1 MAFFD
6 VEITDPTRPGQPT
19 PFFNW
24 EPSLYV
30 LKNWRSFMAT
40 PLLSDPSTPRSF
52 PLPPS
57 ATTALLSTPSS
68 VPLPWPISLI
78 LSLLSSTAFG
88 EVGRAL
94 PEPKGTIDY
103 LALLTQRFGRRI
115 SDMKPSIAAMGTPA
129 DRSEITFFDLETTFS
144 TPGQSHTILEFGAIL
159 ICPKKLTEL
168 NHYSTLVRPTD
179 PSLISS
185 FSARR
190 NGITPDA
197 IDSAPTFAEI
207 ADTVFDI
214 LHGRIWAGHNIEKFD
229 CEIIKE
235 AFAEVGQAP
244 PEPKETIDTWALLT
258 QRFGRRAGDMKCF
271 GNPMLQLHLPRKDFL
286 GWLLPKKCFHQHNII
301 AMATLAKYFELGQQ
315 THRSLDD
322 VRMNLEVL
330 KHCATVLFLESI
342 LPDIF
347 TVNRSLLTQRRG
359 EEVSDSAVANPE
371 GTGSFVMDQLSNQM
385 ENESLQPDVTMEE
398 KTELMTP
405 EMNLAV
411 AVSEGSSGHDAFIEP
426 DKVSTPNISACFDPR
441 FHGSQRQRIKILH
454 SDVILHLYC
463 ARLRIRFGISREFV
477 DQHGRPR
484 LSFVV
489 DVPPILCE
497 VLDACDSAAQK
508 LSMDSGS
515 SSEWQPVL
523 TRKNCFYNYPTARL
537 RIPTTVSGDVTQSD
551 TEICQ
556 KEPSG
561 TVKKLAFVKFDAA
574 ELDSL
579 FKPGTFVD
587 TFLL

>member
-30 LKNWRSFMAT
+30 LKNWRSFIAT

-57 ATTALLSTPSS
+57 AATALLATPSS

-78 LSLLSSTAFG
+78 LSLISST
-88 EVGRAL
+88 
-94 PEPKGTIDY
+94 
-103 LALLTQRFGRRI
+103 
-115 SDMKPSIAAMGTPA
+115 PSIAAMGTPA
-129 DRSEITFFDLETTFS
+129 DRSEIAFFDLETTFS
-144 TPGQSHTILEFGAIL
+144 TPGQPHTILEFGAIL
-159 ICPKKLTEL
+159 VCPKKLTEL

-197 IDSAPTFAEI
+197 IDSAPTFVEI

-214 LHGRIWAGHNIEKFD
+214 LHGRIWAGHNIEEFD

-258 QRFGRRAGDMKCF
+258 QRFGRRAGDMK
-271 GNPMLQLHLPRKDFL
+271 
-286 GWLLPKKCFHQHNII
+286 
-301 AMATLAKYFELGQQ
+301 MATLAQYFELGQQ

-347 TVNRSLLTQRRG
+347 TVNRSLLTHKRG

-385 ENESLQPDVTMEE
+385 EIKSLQPDVTMEE
-398 KTELMTP
+398 KTELMSP
-405 EMNLAV
+405 EMNSAA

-426 DKVSTPNISACFDPR
+426 DKVSTPNISACFVPG
-441 FHGSQRQRIKILH
+441 FHGSQSQRIRILH
-454 SDVILHLYC
+454 RDVILLLYC
-463 ARLRIRFGISREFV
+463 ARLRIRFGISRKFV
-477 DQHGRPR
+477 DQSGQPR

-489 DVPPILCE
+489 DISPILCE

-515 SSEWQPVL
+515 SSEWQPVV
-523 TRKNCFYNYPTARL
+523 TRKNCFYNHPTARL
-537 RIPTTVSGDVTQSD
+537 RIPTTVSGDVTRYD

-556 KEPSG
+556 KGPSG
-561 TVKKLAFVKFDAA
+561 TVQKLAFVKFDAA

-579 FKPGTFVD
+579 FKQGTFVD
-587 TFLL
+587 AFLSVDPYDYQQSAGIRLVAKKLIIHPE

>member
-1 MAFFD
+1 MGIQIAFFD
-6 VEITDPTRPGQPT
+6 VETTDPTRAGRPAYTILELGAILICPKKLK
-19 PFFNW
+19 
-24 EPSLYV
+24 ELYSYSCQT
-30 LKNWRSFMAT
+30 RR
-40 PLLSDPSTPRSF
+40 PLAQ
-52 PLPPS
+52 S
-57 ATTALLSTPSS
+57 AATALLSTPSS
-68 VPLPWPISLI
+68 APLPWPISLI
-78 LSLLSSTAFG
+78 LSLISSTIYCARIREAFA

-103 LALLTQRFGRRI
+103 LALLTQRFGRRT

-129 DRSEITFFDLETTFS
+129 DRSEIAFFDLKTTFS
-144 TPGQSHTILEFGAIL
+144 TPDQPHTILEFGAIL
-159 ICPKKLTEL
+159 VCPKKLKEL
-168 NHYSTLVRPTD
+168 DHYSTLIRPTD

-185 FSARR
+185 FSAHK

-207 ADTVFDI
+207 ADTIFDI
-214 LHGRIWAGHNIEKFD
+214 LHGRIWAGHNIVKFD
-229 CEIIKE
+229 CEIIRE
-235 AFAEVGQAP
+235 AFVEVGRAH

-258 QRFGRRAGDMKCF
+258 QRFGSRAGDMK
-271 GNPMLQLHLPRKDFL
+271 
-286 GWLLPKKCFHQHNII
+286 
-301 AMATLAKYFELGQQ
+301 MATLAEYFELGQQ

-385 ENESLQPDVTMEE
+385 EIESLQPDVTMEE

-426 DKVSTPNISACFDPR
+426 DKVSTPNISACFDPG

-463 ARLRIRFGISREFV
+463 ARLRIRFGISRRFV
-477 DQHGRPR
+477 GHAGRPR

-489 DVPPILCE
+489 DVSPILCE
-497 VLDACDSAAQK
+497 VLDACDSAARK

-515 SSEWQPVL
+515 NSEWQPVV
-523 TRKNCFYNYPTARL
+523 TRKYNHPTARL
-537 RIPTTVSGDVTQSD
+537 RIPTTVSGDVTQSN

-561 TVKKLAFVKFDAA
+561 TVQKLAFVKFDAA

-587 TFLL
+587 TFLSFDQYDYQQTAGIRLVAKKLIILSE

>member
-1 MAFFD
+1 
-6 VEITDPTRPGQPT
+6 
-19 PFFNW
+19 
-24 EPSLYV
+24 
-30 LKNWRSFMAT
+30 
-40 PLLSDPSTPRSF
+40 
-52 PLPPS
+52 
-57 ATTALLSTPSS
+57 
-68 VPLPWPISLI
+68 
-78 LSLLSSTAFG
+78 
-88 EVGRAL
+88 
-94 PEPKGTIDY
+94 
-103 LALLTQRFGRRI
+103 
-115 SDMKPSIAAMGTPA
+115 MKPSIAAMGTPA
-129 DRSEITFFDLETTFS
+129 DRSEIAFFDLETTIP
-144 TPGQSHTILEFGAIL
+144 TPDQPCTILEFGAIL
-159 ICPKKLTEL
+159 VCPKKLKEL

-197 IDSAPTFAEI
+197 VDSAPTFAEI

-214 LHGRIWAGHNIEKFD
+214 LHRRIWAGHNIVRFD
-229 CEIIKE
+229 CEIIRE
-235 AFAEVGQAP
+235 AFAEVGRAP

-258 QRFGRRAGDMKCF
+258 QRFGGRAGGLK
-271 GNPMLQLHLPRKDFL
+271 
-286 GWLLPKKCFHQHNII
+286 
-301 AMATLAKYFELGQQ
+301 MATLADYFELGQQ

-347 TVNRSLLTQRRG
+347 TVNRSLLTHRRG

-385 ENESLQPDVTMEE
+385 EIESLQPDVTMEE
-398 KTELMTP
+398 KMELMSL
-405 EMNLAV
+405 EMNSAA
-411 AVSEGSSGHDAFIEP
+411 AVSEGSSGHDVFIEP
-426 DKVSTPNISACFDPR
+426 DKVSTPNISACFVPGFD
-441 FHGSQRQRIKILH
+441 GSQSQRIKILH
-454 SDVILHLYC
+454 RDVILHLYC
-463 ARLRIRFGISREFV
+463 ARLRIRYGGLSWRFLP
-477 DQHGRPR
+477 Q

-515 SSEWQPVL
+515 SSEWQPVV
-523 TRKNCFYNYPTARL
+523 TRQKSFYNYPTARL
-537 RIPTTVSGDVTQSD
+537 RIPATVSGDVTRYD

-561 TVKKLAFVKFDAA
+561 TVQKLAFVKFDAA

-587 TFLL
+587 TFLSVDSYDYQQSAGIRLVAKMLIIHSE